1 MENIR
6 REERQRKT
14 SNFLIQ
20 GSILAVSGIIVRLI
34 GILYR
39 VPLIRIIGD
48 EGMGYYA
55 NAFSVYQILLLLS
68 SYSMPLAVSKMVS
81 MRIAKGQYRNV
92 KRILT
97 VALWYATVVGA
108 IGAAIV
114 WFGADF
120 FATRFFQCH
129 TVCMR

>member
-97 VALWYATVVGA
+97 VALWYATVL
-108 IGAAIV
+108 
-114 WFGADF
+114 
-120 FATRFFQCH
+120 
-129 TVCMR
+129 